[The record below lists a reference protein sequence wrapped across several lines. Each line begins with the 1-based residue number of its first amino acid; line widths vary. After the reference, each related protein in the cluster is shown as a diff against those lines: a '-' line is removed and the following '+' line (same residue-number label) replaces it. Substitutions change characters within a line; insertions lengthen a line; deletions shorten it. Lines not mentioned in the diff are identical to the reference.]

1 MQKKD
6 INVEWMLERNK
17 RRKKMV
23 LDWKIKAIVE
33 YLLCISIRN
42 DEDIS
47 SEFDEKNQRYEEIA
61 NLKTPHIIDRC
72 LEAGV

>member
-1 MQKKD
+1 
-6 INVEWMLERNK
+6 MLWK
-17 RRKKMV
+17 WGSRKEE
-23 LDWKIKAIVE
+23 LGPYWKINAKDE

-47 SEFDEKNQRYEEIA
+47 SESDEKNQRYEEMA

-72 LEAGV
+72 LEAEV